1 MKSNP
6 FLVIGCSLM
15 LVLMGLLLMD
25 GNIAANDKKSKPSV
39 CANPHPEQLCTAANT
54 CGSSSSPCVLEIR
67 RTGGGYDA
75 SVIPNIPNFPKDPV
89 AICIAPGTSVTWKGE
104 GKNTGIM
111 VDFGASSPFDPSGTI
126 MGGSDRPVTVQTK
139 TPGCYKYTVGA
150 CNPGSI
156 YGMCGNSDFDLIVT
170 GGSK

>member
-1 MKSNP
+1 MKRNP
-6 FLVIGCSLM
+6 CLAIGSSLVVIAIGLS
-15 LVLMGLLLMD
+15 LMD

-39 CANPHPEQLCTAANT
+39 CANPHPEQLCTAVNT
-54 CGSSSSPCVLEIR
+54 CGSSSSPCVLEIK

-75 SVIPNIPNFPKDPV
+75 SVTPNIPNFPKEPA

-111 VDFGASSPFDPSGTI
+111 IDFASSSPFDPPGTI
-126 MGGSDRPVTVQTK
+126 MGGSDRPVTVVTK
-139 TPGCYKYTVGA
+139 KPGCYKYTVGA
-150 CNPGSI
+150 CNPGSV

-170 GGSK
+170 SGSR

>member
-6 FLVIGCSLM
+6 IPSIGCSLV
-15 LVLMGLLLMD
+15 LVVIGLLLID
-25 GNIAANDKKSKPSV
+25 GTIAANDKKTKPSV

-54 CGSSSSPCVLEIR
+54 CGSSSSPCVLEIK

-75 SVIPNIPNFPKDPV
+75 SVTPNIPNFPKEAA
-89 AICIAPGTSVTWKGE
+89 AICIATGTSVTWQGE

-111 VDFGASSPFDPSGTI
+111 VDFGGSSPFEPSGTI
-126 MGGSDRPVTVQTK
+126 MGGSDRPVTVLTK
-139 TPGCYKYTVGA
+139 TAGCYKYTVGA

-170 GGSK
+170 GGK

>member
-1 MKSNP
+1 MKRNR
-6 FLVIGCSLM
+6 FLAIGCSLIVILFGIL
-15 LVLMGLLLMD
+15 LVD
-25 GNIAANDKKSKPSV
+25 GNISAKDKKPKTTV
-39 CANPHPEQLCTAANT
+39 CSNPHPDQLCTSANT

-67 RTGGGYDA
+67 RTGGGEDA
-75 SVIPNIPNFPKDPV
+75 SVTPNVPNFPKDSP
-89 AICIAPGTSVTWKGE
+89 ICVAPGTSVTWQGE

-111 VDFGASSPFDPSGTI
+111 VNFGATSPFDHSGLI
-126 MGGSDRPVTVQTK
+126 MGGSDRPVTVVTK

-170 GGSK
+170 SAK